1 MTYDARERSASSGAP
16 VEFFTFSRDFQAWR
30 YTSADRA
37 IDLPTGLYQ
46 PRAIS
51 RSGVEASQEVAR
63 STLTITAPRDLE
75 VADLYRL
82 APPTLPVM
90 LTVQQYHDGDGE
102 LIVVWTG
109 RVVTVEWG
117 TGGTVEISCEPIQS
131 AVRRVGLRR
140 AYQRGCAHVLYGP
153 DCKVNATAYRID
165 ATVDAVTDK
174 TVSIGAAGTKPDAYF
189 AGGFL
194 EYLDGSGVVERRFIT
209 DHTGPAL
216 TLSAAPAGL
225 GPGAAV
231 KLFPGCDHL
240 LATCGDKFGNALN
253 FGGMPYIPTKN
264 PFGSDPIF

>member
-1 MTYDARERSASSGAP
+1 MTFDAVERSASNGAP
-16 VEFFTFSRDFQAWR
+16 IEFFTFSRDFQAWR

-37 IDLPTGLYQ
+37 IDVAGATYD

-51 RSGVEASQEVAR
+51 RSGVESSQEVAR

-75 VADLYRL
+75 VAELYRL
-82 APPTLPVM
+82 APPSLPVM
-90 LTVQQYHDGDGE
+90 LTVQQWHDGDGE
-102 LIVVWTG
+102 LVVVWTG

-117 TGGTVEISCEPIQS
+117 RGAAVEITCEPIQS

-153 DCKVNATAYRID
+153 DCRVNATAYRID
-165 ATVDAVTDK
+165 TTVDAVTGK
-174 TVSIGAAGTKPDAYF
+174 TASIGAAATKPDGYF

-194 EYLDGSGVVERRFIT
+194 EYLDGAGVIERRFIT

-216 TLSAAPAGL
+216 TLSASPAGL
-225 GPGAAV
+225 GPGDAV

-240 LATCGDKFGNALN
+240 LATCSAKFGNELN
-253 FGGMPYIPTKN
+253 FGGMPYIPQKN
-264 PFGSDPIF
+264 PFGSDPIY